1 MKRQTHLKCFTFI
14 AMTALAGCG
23 SNWRM
28 HEAER
33 ATDNQISKP
42 NAPEWVKGKVKK
54 DEELIYFVGRS
65 STPDMPRRGGLSN
78 RAQAKTPDG
87 RTGFTVMDDRDAIQS
102 ARTDVQDQIFQRLM
116 PRNYG
121 TTGQIVS
128 ENNDVGTCV
137 DCGVPIGM
145 VSTAIQARCNE
156 PCYRSENAAWTN
168 AGQLKCANCEGKVS
182 STQPA
187 TFATGGVCGS
197 GCKSPGNCSHA
208 ASGTLFSQLVQS
220 YKKADYVPM
229 LDHQMAL
236 DINMFNI
243 GIDSVMPALLARL
256 QEEETY
262 FEKWQ
267 VHEGDDENSR
277 PNAEGY
283 DEWHSYKC
291 WVLSSIPRD
300 EFELIVKEFR
310 EKYQALYV
318 KALARIEQDRDR
330 RVKFEDIRIQKE
342 LSWQE
347 SEREWNREDELNAL
361 EHARELDKDR
371 ETLPGRRLKLTASK
385 QG

>member
-1 MKRQTHLKCFTFI
+1 
-14 AMTALAGCG
+14 
-23 SNWRM
+23 
-28 HEAER
+28 
-33 ATDNQISKP
+33 
-42 NAPEWVKGKVKK
+42 
-54 DEELIYFVGRS
+54 
-65 STPDMPRRGGLSN
+65 
-78 RAQAKTPDG
+78 
-87 RTGFTVMDDRDAIQS
+87 
-102 ARTDVQDQIFQRLM
+102 
-116 PRNYG
+116 
-121 TTGQIVS
+121 
-128 ENNDVGTCV
+128 
-137 DCGVPIGM
+137 
-145 VSTAIQARCNE
+145 
-156 PCYRSENAAWTN
+156 
-168 AGQLKCANCEGKVS
+168 
-182 STQPA
+182 
-187 TFATGGVCGS
+187 
-197 GCKSPGNCSHA
+197 
-208 ASGTLFSQLVQS
+208 
-220 YKKADYVPM
+220 
-229 LDHQMAL
+229 
-236 DINMFNI
+236 MFNI

-330 RVKFEDIRIQKE
+330 RVKLEDIKIQTE

-347 SEREWNREDELNAL
+347 SEREWNREDEVKAL